1 MPACLPNSCFALLPL
16 LCPESRSCPEPIP
29 TPGGAENRAPGL
41 SRGSPHETPRSPS
54 NYRQPCRSGFPRAR
68 SALSRQV
75 PPARAPSAGPRR
87 IPGSAPLAWV
97 LSPGSPRLGAGSG
110 NSSSSSSGGSG
121 SNGGRSRG
129 RRSAGGRRG
138 DAVRGSAIGLSVRWA
153 RRRAALL
160 RGMGA
165 SHGLTASRG
174 AGAGAG
180 AGARAG
186 AEPGRREAGAACRP

>member
-1 MPACLPNSCFALLPL
+1 MRREPSPGPLPGF
-16 LCPESRSCPEPIP
+16 
-29 TPGGAENRAPGL
+29 
-41 SRGSPHETPRSPS
+41 SPRTPRSPS

-75 PPARAPSAGPRR
+75 PPARAPNAGPRR
-87 IPGSAPLAWV
+87 IPGSAPLAWL

-110 NSSSSSSGGSG
+110 NSSSSSSGG
-121 SNGGRSRG
+121 RSWG

-138 DAVRGSAIGLSVRWA
+138 DAVRGSAIGLWVRWA

-160 RGMGA
+160 RGMRE